1 MAIPGIIQQL
11 GDKFFKNKRLKELE
25 SFASKGG
32 FAFRNR
38 MAVHQFPQDIKSM
51 GWWNSSTGKEVRGY
65 LFKEL
70 IAEQL
75 YVHIIDVPGKGNRNT
90 TVFIYECRRFD
101 FPSFKV
107 EPRSSLS
114 RMGHVFSSG
123 DWSKV
128 HSGFD
133 KRFIVSSENINRM
146 RIILIEQFGDTMMEL
161 EDFSVE
167 GRGIYLA
174 LYRHRRRTEIDAF
187 LSVFNKGLKL
197 VDIVLY

>member
-1 MAIPGIIQQL
+1 MAIPGIIQQF
-11 GDKFFKNKRLKELE
+11 GDKFFKNKRQKELE
-25 SFASKGG
+25 SFASKHG

-38 MAVHQFPQDIKSM
+38 MPNHQLPQDIQSM
-51 GWWNSSTGKEVRGY
+51 DWWNYSSGKEIRGY

-70 IAEQL
+70 ITDQL
-75 YVHIIDVPGKGNRNT
+75 YVHIMDVPGKGNRNT
-90 TVFIYECRRFD
+90 TVFIYECKRFD
-101 FPSFKV
+101 FPFFKV

-128 HSGFD
+128 HPGFD

-146 RIILIEQFGDTMMEL
+146 RIILIEQFGETMMEL
-161 EDFSVE
+161 EDFNVE

-174 LYRHRRRTEIDAF
+174 IYRNRKRTEIDTF
-187 LSVFNKGLKL
+187 QSVFNKGLKL